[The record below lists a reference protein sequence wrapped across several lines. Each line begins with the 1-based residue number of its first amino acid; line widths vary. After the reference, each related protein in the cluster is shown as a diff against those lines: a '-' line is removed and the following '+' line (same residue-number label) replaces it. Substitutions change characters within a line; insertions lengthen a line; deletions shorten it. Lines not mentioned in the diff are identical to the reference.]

1 MKRTPKE
8 IRRWFRSRLWYH
20 DFLRNAWFGR
30 SSVKS
35 AISIISGHCGM
46 DTLMHAFRWDNTLQG
61 SLFWED
67 RNCEFIKWYKY
78 GWK

>member
-1 MKRTPKE
+1 
-8 IRRWFRSRLWYH
+8 
-20 DFLRNAWFGR
+20 
-30 SSVKS
+30 
-35 AISIISGHCGM
+35 M